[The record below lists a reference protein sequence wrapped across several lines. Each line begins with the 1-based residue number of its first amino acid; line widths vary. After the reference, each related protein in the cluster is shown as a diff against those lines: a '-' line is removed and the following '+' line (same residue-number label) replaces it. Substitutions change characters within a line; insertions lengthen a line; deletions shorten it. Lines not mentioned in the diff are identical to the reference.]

1 MDCITC
7 NLEINNENYI
17 SCLCGNKYH
26 YKCLYKAQIMKTN
39 FTFKC
44 NTCINNNNDNIPI
57 NQPSLNNSLP
67 SLPSSTI
74 IDNSNIN
81 TLINST
87 ETKLNMLLSKIT
99 EISGMIVVKK
109 SYANVTANVTS
120 TVTNYDTFTDN
131 LVKSV
136 NIIKNNIDNNN
147 EIIIHNINIPNND
160 KTNFFKYLVN
170 IICKTVDI
178 NKSCVLSIVQ
188 LSFNKLKLI
197 LDNVVSKKIILS
209 NVNRLCKLRDLQNS
223 FIRTSLDEIS
233 LERHQILY
241 HVVKNKL
248 IKSKKIIKCIYNSRS
263 SSYELR
269 YIINNKIDWNMSIGE
284 DNFSVWKLSYITY
297 KNSIINKNKNKNTG
311 SR

>member
-17 SCLCGNKYH
+17 SCSCGNKYH
-26 YKCLYKAQIMKTN
+26 YKCLYKAKMMKTNWSNKSPPKYAIQLFRSPN

-44 NTCINNNNDNIPI
+44 NTCISNNNDNTPI
-57 NQPSLNNSLP
+57 NQPSLNN

-87 ETKLNMLLSKIT
+87 EKKLNMLLSKIT
-99 EISGMIVVKK
+99 EISDMIVVKK

-120 TVTNYDTFTDN
+120 TVTNSDTFTDN

-136 NIIKNNIDNNN
+136 NIIKNNIDSNN

-170 IICKTVDI
+170 IICKTVNI

-197 LDNVVSKKIILS
+197 LDNVVTKKIILS

-241 HVVKNKL
+241 HVVK
-248 IKSKKIIKCIYNSRS
+248 
-263 SSYELR
+263 
-269 YIINNKIDWNMSIGE
+269 IN
-284 DNFSVWKLSYITY
+284 
-297 KNSIINKNKNKNTG
+297 
-311 SR
+311 

>member
-17 SCLCGNKYH
+17 LCSCGNKYH
-26 YKCLYKAQIMKTN
+26 FKCLYKSKIIKTNWSNKSPQKYAIQLFRSQN

-57 NQPSLNNSLP
+57 NIPSLNN

-99 EISGMIVVKK
+99 YIIDMIVVNK

-120 TVTNYDTFTDN
+120 TVTTSDTFTDN
-131 LVKSV
+131 LVKLV
-136 NIIKNNIDNNN
+136 NIIKNNIDSNN
-147 EIIIHNINIPNND
+147 EIIIHYKIPNND

-170 IICKTVDI
+170 IICKIVNI

-197 LDNVVSKKIILS
+197 LDIVVSKKIILS
-209 NVNRLCKLRDLQNS
+209 NINRLCKLRDLQNS

-248 IKSKKIIKCIYNSRS
+248 IKSKKLSNVFIILEVVPMN
-263 SSYELR
+263 
-269 YIINNKIDWNMSIGE
+269 
-284 DNFSVWKLSYITY
+284 
-297 KNSIINKNKNKNTG
+297 
-311 SR
+311 